1 MKTLGSLISYAAA
14 RACLYRAAVASL
26 AVGLIVPSAYAHT
39 EADPFVTDLI
49 AGGGNPAS
57 AIDVGDVLV
66 WNDGE
71 QLVVLYLVTAQDWC
85 LTETHTHVA
94 TSVDAIPQTR
104 TGNPIPGQFD
114 FSATLD
120 CVTSYTLT
128 VPLMWDPGVQLSIAA
143 HAAVKNPTVVYIDG
157 PWEETAWGAG
167 FDFPGRNWA
176 MYFTYTVQDE
186 QTASLGDFVWED
198 LNANGI
204 QDPVEPGIP
213 GIDVQLMDAND
224 VLVDTTTTDANGS
237 YEFSNLGSG
246 MGYKIRF
253 INPDPDGPDAY
264 MFSPRQVGGDPAVDS
279 DGPMSDI
286 VTLAAGEFND
296 TIDAGLFRKGS
307 IHVYGFLD
315 TDGDGNFDN
324 DEEPFPDDPGKIFEL
339 LDENGN
345 VIDTDNTVNGMVWFT
360 GLTPGTYTVREN
372 PIPVGFDLTTFPNE
386 RTFTVISG
394 QELVYEDGAAMLPA
408 GDQRFETNLGD
419 DLRWGNSSFEPA
431 NN

>member
-1 MKTLGSLISYAAA
+1 MKTLESLISFAAA
-14 RACLYRAAVASL
+14 RACLYLAAVASL

-71 QLVVLYLVTAQDWC
+71 QLIVQYHVTAQDWC
-85 LTETHTHVA
+85 LTETHSHVA
-94 TSVDAIPQTR
+94 TSADAIPQTR
-104 TGNPIPGQFD
+104 TGEPIPGKFD

-128 VPLMWDPGVQLSIAA
+128 VPLMWDPGVELSVAA
-143 HAAVKNPTVVYIDG
+143 HASVKNPTVVYIDG

-176 MYFTYTVQDE
+176 MYLTYTVQE
-186 QTASLGDFVWED
+186 EPTASLGDFVWED

-204 QDPVEPGIP
+204 QDAGEPGIP
-213 GIDVQLMDAND
+213 GVEVQLIDANGD
-224 VLVDTTTTDANGS
+224 VVATTTTDTSGS
-237 YEFSNLGSG
+237 YEFNNIASG
-246 MGYKIRF
+246 VAYTIRF
-253 INPDPDGPDAY
+253 TNPDPDGPDAY
-264 MFSPRQVGGDPAVDS
+264 AFSPRQVGADPTLDS
-279 DGPMSDI
+279 DGPMSDPVI
-286 VTLAAGEFND
+286 LGAGEFND
-296 TIDAGLFRKGS
+296 TLDAGLFRRGS

-315 TDGDGNFDN
+315 TDGDGILDN
-324 DEEPFPDDPGKIFEL
+324 DEGPFPDPGKTFEL

-345 VIDTDNTVNGMVWFT
+345 VISTSTTIDGMAWFEQ
-360 GLTPGTYTVREN
+360 LTPGTYTVREN
-372 PIPVGFDLTTFPNE
+372 PIPDGFELSTLPNE
-386 RTFTVISG
+386 RTFTLISG

-408 GDQRFETNLGD
+408 GDQRFETNIGD
-419 DLRWGNSSFEPA
+419 ELRWGNTGEI
-431 NN
+431 